1 MRRALITLVLLVAVG
16 GTALAAGA
24 PLATAPPVLHIP
36 LGMPLEQALASG
48 TVVGPH
54 GARASL
60 ARVDPDD
67 PDAIVLVVPSDGA
80 GTYRAAWSVLSTDG
94 HPIAGTRALVVRSA
108 EPVAPAIAPRGSDGV
123 GLVGIIARLL
133 VLLGVLGTLG
143 MAVTREWVLGTALR
157 QGGIAPPGDVDADG
171 RRARAALAADAPV
184 RAWWRAWWALEIAWL
199 VGLAMALPAQ
209 AARLGIGTAGLGT
222 LLGDTRWG
230 TAWIG
235 LAILAGIAAAAGVIV
250 RRGDASPSPG
260 ATRARALAAP
270 GAVGA
275 IVLSWSG
282 HASTGTDATL
292 GTILDVL
299 HGWATAVWLGGI
311 LMLAVLAIPLLRAL
325 APDDRVRLGAGI
337 VVRFSAVA
345 MAAVV
350 VLVVT
355 GVYRALAELP
365 SPSALWTTAYGAAL
379 IVKLAIFAVM
389 LAVAVWNRWVL
400 HPRLERAALGIAPG
414 DTASLGAL
422 RISMRAELVL
432 ALAVLAAVAVLVSV
446 PPPV

>member
-1 MRRALITLVLLVAVG
+1 MRRTLITLVLVVALG

-24 PLATAPPVLHIP
+24 PIATAPPDLRIP
-36 LGMPLEQALASG
+36 LGTPLEQALASG

-67 PDAIVLVVPSDGA
+67 PDAIVLGVPSDGA
-80 GTYRAAWSVLSTDG
+80 GTYRAAWSVLTTDG
-94 HPIAGTRALVVRSA
+94 HPIAGTQALVVRSA
-108 EPVAPAIAPRGSDGV
+108 EPVAPPIAPRGSDGV

-157 QGGIAPPGDVDADG
+157 QGGIAPPGDGDADG
-171 RRARAALAADAPV
+171 HRARSAFAADAPV

-199 VGLAMALPAQ
+199 AGLAMALPAQ

-235 LAILAGIAAAAGVIV
+235 LAILAGIAATAGVIV

-260 ATRARALAAP
+260 ATRATALVAP
-270 GAVGA
+270 GVIGA

-292 GTILDVL
+292 GIMLDVL

-379 IVKLAIFAVM
+379 VVKLAIFAVM
-389 LAVAVWNRWVL
+389 LAVAAWNRWVL

-414 DTASLGAL
+414 GTASLGAL